1 MTERNS
7 NIALILAARHQMI
20 LTIGE
25 ILVEFLASK
34 VGQDFRAPGLL
45 EGPFPSGAPAVFID
59 QVARLE
65 NPCGII
71 SALGRDDFG
80 FLALARLKSHDVDVS
95 AVQMLDDLPT
105 GTAFVRYHESGER
118 DFVFNLKHSA
128 CSQISLTKQASALLD
143 RCTHLHIMGSSLFSF
158 KMIDLTKTAI
168 GIVRKAGGTV
178 SFSPNVSKELLKIP
192 EMRAALEYM
201 TELCDLFLP
210 NSGELAFLAKSR
222 NEKQAV
228 QEMFD
233 LGVPCVVVRQGD
245 KGATYFDAARTV
257 HSPAFDVT
265 AVDRTGAGDCFTGT
279 FISFWLRRN
288 EIETC
293 LRYANASGALAMMSK
308 GPMEGT
314 SSKTDLDRFLQRGGA
329 SLQ

>member
-1 MTERNS
+1 MTRRS
-7 NIALILAARHQMI
+7 LNIAAISAAGHQMI

-59 QVARLE
+59 QVAQLE
-65 NPCGII
+65 NACGII

-80 FLALARLKSHDVDVS
+80 FLTLARLKSHDVDVS
-95 AVQMLDDLPT
+95 AVQILDDLPT
-105 GTAFVRYHESGER
+105 GTAFVRYRESGER

-128 CSQISLTKQASALLD
+128 CSQISLTKEASALLD
-143 RCTHLHIMGSSLFSF
+143 HCTHLHIMGSSLFSF
-158 KMIDLTKTAI
+158 RMIDLTKTAI
-168 GIVRKAGGTV
+168 GIVRKTGGTV

-210 NSGELAFLAKSR
+210 NISELAFLTKSG
-222 NEKQAV
+222 NEREAV
-228 QEMFD
+228 QEMLD
-233 LGVPCVVVRQGD
+233 IGVPCVVVRQGD
-245 KGATYFDAARTV
+245 KGATYYDAARVV

-265 AVDRTGAGDCFTGT
+265 SVDRTGAGDCFTGT
-279 FISFWLRRN
+279 FISFWLRRT
-288 EIETC
+288 EIEKC
-293 LRYANASGALAMMSK
+293 LRYANASGALAMLRR

-314 SSKTDLDRFLQRGGA
+314 STMAVLDRFLLSGSAVSR
-329 SLQ
+329 